1 MLHLRFEGRLLAS
14 KTGKRGK
21 QLLLL
26 YRLGEARLLLEALI
40 QETGLKLWRVDC
52 RLIEVVLINAIL
64 GRHVELCL
72 A

>member
-1 MLHLRFEGRLLAS
+1 M
-14 KTGKRGK
+14 
-21 QLLLL
+21 L